1 MDAAVASH
9 QRGPECDHSLVQMFF
24 LSSRVFDGWMEPGAR
39 DSLSLHYPNEEIIL
53 KIISMGETKRKCKVL
68 DFFNMAS
75 EEVGVIEAKLEVQS
89 LIDI

>member
-1 MDAAVASH
+1 
-9 QRGPECDHSLVQMFF
+9 
-24 LSSRVFDGWMEPGAR
+24 
-39 DSLSLHYPNEEIIL
+39 
-53 KIISMGETKRKCKVL
+53 MGETKRKCKVL